1 MIGAMSPSS
10 PDGAVLD
17 PHAQIAGRWSGRDLV
32 VRGGF
37 EGEMHLT
44 GRLRAEGG
52 SHVRARVRA
61 VVVELDGEFDGEV
74 RAGTLVLGPT
84 ARARGVFLAERLCV
98 REGAW
103 LEGSFNL
110 TVAAAPAD
118 SRADTFDDDGG
129 PANDPLPDGPSPSPA

>member
-1 MIGAMSPSS
+1 MTPSS
-10 PDGAVLD
+10 PDAAVLD

-52 SHVRARVRA
+52 SRVRA
-61 VVVELDGEFDGEV
+61 TVRADVVELEGEFEGEV
-74 RAGTLVLGPT
+74 RAATLVLGAT

-103 LEGSFNL
+103 LEGSVNL
-110 TVAAAPAD
+110 AD
-118 SRADTFDDDGG
+118 SAPPAEAREDTFDDDGG
-129 PANDPLPDGPSPSPA
+129 PANDSLAYGPPAPPA